1 MSRIV
6 KYKDIVKNQNFS
18 DMKVYCGN
26 FHTLEGTY
34 FSVNRPLAEALLK
47 IAQPARTMQ
56 LERCLRNLL
65 QNLPKDCILE
75 DIDVLFNPAF
85 QVDVLKMLVSLW
97 RQTPFRLMWPGR
109 LENNNLIYSEE
120 GRPDFKTFCIDDY
133 DILCVI

>member
-1 MSRIV
+1 MGRIV
-6 KYKDIVKNQNFS
+6 KYKDMAKIQNLS
-18 DMKVYCGN
+18 GMQIYCGK

-56 LERCLRNLL
+56 LERCLRSLL
-65 QNLPKDCILE
+65 QNIPQDCILE
-75 DIDVLFNPAF
+75 DIDVLFNPAY
-85 QVDVLKMLVSLW
+85 QVDVLTMLVFLW

-109 LENNNLIYSEE
+109 VENNTLIYSEE
-120 GRPDFKTFCIDDY
+120 ERPDYRTFCIDDY